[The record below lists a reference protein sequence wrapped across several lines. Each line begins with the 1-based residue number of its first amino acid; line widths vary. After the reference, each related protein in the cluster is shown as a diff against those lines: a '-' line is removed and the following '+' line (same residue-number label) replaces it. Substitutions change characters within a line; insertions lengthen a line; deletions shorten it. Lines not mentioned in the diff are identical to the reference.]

1 MAVFR
6 FLAAVFLLVAT
17 IALVVDA
24 TPWVYGAGPLE
35 ATSLGEHWQGMG
47 ATSYAAAKSGISAVA
62 GPWVWDG
69 VIGTLLSLPTFIAFG
84 LVALLSGYLG
94 RRRKTV
100 RVFVN

>member
-24 TPWVYGAGPLE
+24 TPWVYGAGPLT
-35 ATSLGEHWQGMG
+35 ATSLGGHWKDLG
-47 ATSYAAAKSGISAVA
+47 ATSYEAAGSAVSDLTA
-62 GPWVWDG
+62 PWVWNSL
-69 VIGTLLSLPTFIAFG
+69 IGSLLAIPTFLAFG
-84 LVALLSGYLG
+84 ALTLLSGYLG
-94 RRRKTV
+94 RRRRTV

>member
-24 TPWVYGAGPLE
+24 TPWVYGAEPFD
-35 ATSLGEHWQGMG
+35 ATSLGEHWQEMG
-47 ATSYAAAKSGISAVA
+47 ATSYSAAKSAVSAVTA
-62 GPWVWDG
+62 PWVWER
-69 VIGTLLSLPTFIAFG
+69 VIGGFLSLPTFVAFG
-84 LVALLSGYLG
+84 GLALASGYVG

>member
-24 TPWVYGAGPLE
+24 TPWVYGAGPFQTTTLD
-35 ATSLGEHWQGMG
+35 EHWRELG
-47 ATSYAAAKSGISAVA
+47 ATSYGAAKAAVSAVA
-62 GPWVWDG
+62 GPWVWENLISRVLG
-69 VIGTLLSLPTFIAFG
+69 LSTFVAFG
-84 LVALLSGYLG
+84 LLALLSGYIG